1 MNRKTCLRGEQGFV
15 LNTALRVSMLIQF
28 TFQVGKLTLNFEI
41 DAEVMG
47 HR

>member
-28 TFQVGKLTLNFEI
+28 TFELES
-41 DAEVMG
+41 
-47 HR
+47 